1 MFLTPDDLRALTGYK
16 QWPKQVQWLRQH
28 GYRFDLNAAN
38 RPIVLQDEVQ
48 RHLLGVERAK
58 QKEPRFDKLHRTG

>member
-1 MFLTPDDLRALTGYK
+1 M
-16 QWPKQVQWLRQH
+16 QWLSQH

-48 RHLLGVERAK
+48 RHLLGAERVK
-58 QKEPRFDKLHRTG
+58 PKEPRFDRLHRTG